1 MEGMEVVKKSRWIL
15 VLLGVLLVAG
25 CSAKSA
31 PVVEKDPDL
40 ASTAVPRVVAS
51 ISPLAWIVSEIAADQ
66 VELIPLMPEGADPT
80 TWSPDA
86 KALETLAAADLII
99 LNSTNLERWAQ
110 RVSLPIVKTLEVAR
124 TCKDQ
129 WLRYPEVVTH
139 SHGPE
144 GERSYEGVDG
154 HTWLD
159 PELLRL
165 AASAIKERLVGLVP
179 EQRTLFEQRFQVVD
193 GVLAALTQRL
203 IAITAGVDVPFLESG
218 PYWGYPCAMAGL
230 SLRRVDLDPEGNLDA
245 STAESLALVTREA
258 ASGIFLW
265 ATEPSADLREGLFTQ
280 ARIESVVWSP
290 AYSLGAEYPFYP
302 EIQQKALNRL
312 EVALSGRSRRP

>member
-31 PVVEKDPDL
+31 PVIEENPDL

-66 VELIPLMPEGADPT
+66 VKLIPLMPEGADPA

-165 AASAIKERLVGLVP
+165 AASAIKERLVRLVP
-179 EQRTLFEQRFQVVD
+179 EQRTLFEERLKVVD
-193 GVLAALTQRL
+193 GILAELADRL
-203 IAITAGVDVPFLESG
+203 VTITSGVDALFLEGG
-218 PYWGYPCAMAGL
+218 PYWGYPCARAGL
-230 SLRRVDLDPEGNLDA
+230 TLRRVELDPQGKFDA
-245 STAESLALVTREA
+245 RTAELLASVTGD
-258 ASGIFLW
+258 SSPSVYLW
-265 ATEPSADLREGLFTQ
+265 ATEPSTDFRKELWEKAQ
-280 ARIESVVWSP
+280 IESLVWPP
-290 AYSLGAEYPFYP
+290 AYSLGSEYSRYP
-302 EIQQKALNRL
+302 EIQQSALTRL
-312 EVALSGRSRRP
+312 LTALLRFPRRP

>member
-31 PVVEKDPDL
+31 PVIEEDPDL

-66 VELIPLMPEGADPT
+66 VKLIPLMPEGADPA

-179 EQRTLFEQRFQVVD
+179 EQRTLFEQRLKVVD
-193 GVLAALTQRL
+193 GVLAALAQRL

-245 STAESLALVTREA
+245 STAELLALVTREA
-258 ASGIFLW
+258 ASGILLW
-265 ATEPSADLREGLFTQ
+265 ATEPSADLREGLLAQ

-302 EIQQKALNRL
+302 EIQQEALTRL
-312 EVALSGRSRRP
+312 EEALSRRSRRP

>member
-1 MEGMEVVKKSRWIL
+1 MEGLKLVKKPHWIL
-15 VLLGVLLVAG
+15 VFLVVLLVAG
-25 CSAKSA
+25 CSTKSA
-31 PVVEKDPDL
+31 PVVEEDPDL
-40 ASTAVPRVVAS
+40 ASPAVPRVVAS

-66 VELIPLMPEGADPT
+66 VELIPLTPEGADSA

-86 KALETLAAADLII
+86 EALETLATADLII

-129 WLRYPEVVTH
+129 WLRYPKVVTH

-165 AASAIKERLVGLVP
+165 GAIAIKERLIRLLP
-179 EQRTLFEQRFQVVD
+179 EQRALFEERFLAVD
-193 GVLAALTQRL
+193 RVLAGLSERL
-203 IAITAGVDVPFLESG
+203 IEITSGVQGMLLEGG
-218 PYWGYPCAMAGL
+218 PYWGYPCARAGL
-230 SLRRVDLDPEGNLDA
+230 PLHRVELNPEGGLDDR
-245 STAESLALVTREA
+245 TRELL
-258 ASGIFLW
+258 STVRGGSSPSIYLW
-265 ATEPSADLREGLFTQ
+265 PSEPSTEFRKELWDQLQ
-280 ARIESVVWSP
+280 IESAVWPP
-290 AYSLGAEYPFYP
+290 AYSLGSEYARYP
-302 EIQQKALNRL
+302 EIQQKALTNL
-312 EVALSGRSRRP
+312 LTALMCFPRRP

>member
-1 MEGMEVVKKSRWIL
+1 MVKKSRWIL

-31 PVVEKDPDL
+31 PVIEEDPDL

-66 VELIPLMPEGADPT
+66 VKLIPLMPEGADPA

-86 KALETLAAADLII
+86 EALETLAAADLII

-245 STAESLALVTREA
+245 STAELLALVTREA
-258 ASGIFLW
+258 ASGILLW
-265 ATEPSADLREGLFTQ
+265 ATEPSADLREGLLAQ

-290 AYSLGAEYPFYP
+290 AYSLGAEYPLYP
-302 EIQQKALNRL
+302 EIQQKALTRL
-312 EVALSGRSRRP
+312 EEALSRRSRRP